1 LASSGW
7 RQTWGLR
14 VFADLRFVRVAL
26 SLVLALALLY
36 RIDQV
41 RTFLAGPQWGYDFS
55 AYWLAGRHLLAGQP
69 LYTAA
74 QLAGSYAPQG
84 QFLYLYPPFLA
95 AVVSP
100 LAWLFPEDYGG
111 AMVVWAAIGAVICAA
126 VVLGVGRLEGLTTDP
141 VRTAFLLGGTFVFPP
156 LVAELVLGNVHVLL
170 LGLLALAWWGT
181 RHGRREEAVAGV
193 AVGIATLIKLFPG
206 VVFLWF
212 VLTGRWRAALW
223 GVGAVLAL
231 ALLTLPLT
239 GLEPWLRYPQAVMN
253 LGAPADVT
261 DALAPATWLTG
272 VLPFAIARGIVLG
285 VGLIVVAWAALRV
298 EERASYAIA
307 VAVSVLVAPA
317 LFHHYLA
324 IMILPLLLGLRMV
337 LDRPPAARVALAASY
352 LAMWPGQQPLLGMWA
367 WVLNRA
373 IPTVG
378 AWGVPATLARW
389 GARGRSSG

>member
-1 LASSGW
+1 LASRDW

-14 VFADLRFVRVAL
+14 VFADPRFVRVAL
-26 SLVLALALLY
+26 SLVLTLAFLY

-41 RTFLAGPQWGYDFS
+41 RTFLSGPHWGYDFS
-55 AYWLAGRHLLAGQP
+55 AYWLAGRHLIAGQP

-74 QLAGSYAPQG
+74 QLAGPYAPQG

-111 AMVVWAAIGAVICAA
+111 AMVVWAAIGAAICAA

-141 VRTAFLLGGTFVFPP
+141 VRTALLLGGTFVFPP

-170 LGLLALAWWGT
+170 LGLLAVAWWGS
-181 RHGRREEAVAGV
+181 RRGRTGEIFAGV
-193 AVGIATLIKLFPG
+193 AVGTGALIKLFPG
-206 VVFLWF
+206 VVFVWF
-212 VLTGRWRAALW
+212 VLTGRWRASLW
-223 GVGAVLAL
+223 GVAAMLAL
-231 ALLTLPLT
+231 TVLSLPVT
-239 GLEPWLRYPQAVMN
+239 GLEPWLHYPQAIAN
-253 LGAPADVT
+253 LAAPENLT
-261 DALAPATWLTG
+261 DALAPAVWIAG
-272 VLPFAIARGIVLG
+272 WVPFAVARVFVLA
-285 VGLIVVAWAALRV
+285 VGLIVVAWAALRLD
-298 EERASYAIA
+298 ERASYAIA

-324 IMILPLLLGLRMV
+324 IMILPLLLGLRVV
-337 LDRPPAARVALAASY
+337 LDRPPASRLALAASY

-378 AWGVPATLARW
+378 ALGVPATLARW
-389 GARGRSSG
+389 GARGRPSG